1 MVGSRAWP
9 AGTTPAPG
17 PRAWRP
23 HALPTQALHGHAGI
37 TLQTAERKELQRAL
51 KKDGSPPAAPAEVS
65 ECPIR

>member
-1 MVGSRAWP
+1 MVCSRAWQ
-9 AGTTPAPG
+9 AGTTSAPG

-23 HALPTQALHGHAGI
+23 HALTTQVLHGHSGI

-51 KKDGSPPAAPAEVS
+51 EKDRSPPAAPAEVS